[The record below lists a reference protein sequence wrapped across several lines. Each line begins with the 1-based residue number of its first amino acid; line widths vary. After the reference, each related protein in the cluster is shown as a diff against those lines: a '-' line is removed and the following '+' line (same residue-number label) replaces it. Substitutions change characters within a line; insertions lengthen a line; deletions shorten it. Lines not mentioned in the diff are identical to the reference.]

1 MWVMNITEQL
11 YFRAVFLNRWAAENF
26 QWASSQVIVLNLTSK
41 LYNLINES
49 IANKISYNSNLFYNY
64 FEKKCFKIINFY

>member
-41 LYNLINES
+41 LYNLINL
-49 IANKISYNSNLFYNY
+49 IKYVDLKVN
-64 FEKKCFKIINFY
+64 